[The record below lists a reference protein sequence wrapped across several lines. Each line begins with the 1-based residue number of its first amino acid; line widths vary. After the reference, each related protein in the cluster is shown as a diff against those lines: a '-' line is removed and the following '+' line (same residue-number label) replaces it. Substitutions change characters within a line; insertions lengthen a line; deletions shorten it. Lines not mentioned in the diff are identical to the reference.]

1 MRRSSALP
9 LPGVR
14 RGSARSRSL
23 ERVRPLQRHGLPL
36 AVWIAV
42 LGIAFAAFLPV
53 LQTSDATSAAAEVR
67 TLEQDRARLQA
78 EVRLLASQVGELT
91 ALARVE
97 QVAVERLDMV
107 PARPTVVLKVP
118 EVPPPRLLPARFL
131 PQRVIEVETALPW
144 WQSLFGVL
152 VLR

>member
-23 ERVRPLQRHGLPL
+23 ERVRPLQRSGLPL

-42 LGIAFAAFLPV
+42 LGIAVAAFLPV
-53 LQTSDATSAAAEVR
+53 LQTSDATAAAAEVR
-67 TLEQDRARLQA
+67 TLERGRARLQA

-107 PARPTVVLKVP
+107 PARPTVVLTV
-118 EVPPPRLLPARFL
+118 EHLPPPRLLPARFL
-131 PQRVIEVETALPW
+131 PQRDIELETALPW

>member
-14 RGSARSRSL
+14 RGSSRSRSL
-23 ERVRPLQRHGLPL
+23 ERVRPIQRGGLPL

-42 LGIAFAAFLPV
+42 LGIAVAAFLPV

-67 TLEQDRARLQA
+67 TLEQGRARLQA

-97 QVAVERLDMV
+97 LVAVERLDMV
-107 PARPTVVLKVP
+107 PARPTVVVTTE
-118 EVPPPRLLPARFL
+118 EVPPPRLLPVRFL
-131 PQRVIEVETALPW
+131 PQRDIELETALPW

>member
-1 MRRSSALP
+1 M
-9 LPGVR
+9 
-14 RGSARSRSL
+14 
-23 ERVRPLQRHGLPL
+23 
-36 AVWIAV
+36 

-67 TLEQDRARLQA
+67 TLEQGRARLQA